1 MIKKMDK
8 GLNDYAKLAKLKYP
22 NADPELPGTGAAG
35 GLGFAFLTFLNAQL
49 ESGIKIVLE
58 ETRLEEYIKDTDIV
72 ITGEGRLDFQTAM
85 GKAPIGVAKL
95 AKKYHKPVIAFA
107 GSVTA
112 DANECNHQGID
123 AYFPIV
129 RGVTTLEEAME
140 SSNAKNNLIATVEQV
155 FRLWKIK

>member
-1 MIKKMDK
+1 MK
-8 GLNDYAKLAKLKYP
+8 GVLIFKQLWVKL
-22 NADPELPGTGAAG
+22 
-35 GLGFAFLTFLNAQL
+35 Q
-49 ESGIKIVLE
+49 
-58 ETRLEEYIKDTDIV
+58 
-72 ITGEGRLDFQTAM
+72 
-85 GKAPIGVAKL
+85 IGVAKL

-140 SSNAKNNLIATVEQV
+140 SSND
-155 FRLWKIK
+155 

>member
-1 MIKKMDK
+1 M
-8 GLNDYAKLAKLKYP
+8 
-22 NADPELPGTGAAG
+22 
-35 GLGFAFLTFLNAQL
+35 Q
-49 ESGIKIVLE
+49 
-58 ETRLEEYIKDTDIV
+58 
-72 ITGEGRLDFQTAM
+72 
-85 GKAPIGVAKL
+85 
-95 AKKYHKPVIAFA
+95 YHKPVIAFA